1 MAQRSIKEISFR
13 EPLQPHPEDQ
23 RPLERIGFERSEW
36 DQLNW
41 YVQFVGKELDRL
53 TAGEFLSF
61 KEEVRAI
68 ERTLVRRMVGSESL
82 SEPSDDEVR
91 QHHSFF
97 RVRLVA
103 LADMGMISFT
113 LPETIVNI
121 SWHRWSE
128 YLAGRRWLE
137 YHFVQLLKK
146 FHDAIQRCPNPACHK
161 IFLKARSNAS
171 FCSRQCQNRMAMK
184 TIRKRSKQK
193 PLKGRRKPQATKT
206 TAERFD
212 EFIRK
217 EDRRRHGN

>member
-1 MAQRSIKEISFR
+1 MAQRSIKGIR
-13 EPLQPHPEDQ
+13 YLEPLPPHLEDQ

-61 KEEVRAI
+61 KEEVRAV

-82 SEPSDDEVR
+82 PEPTDEEVR

-97 RVRLVA
+97 RERLIA
-103 LADMGMISFT
+103 LADMGMISFN
-113 LPETIVNI
+113 LPETIVNVN
-121 SWHRWSE
+121 WRGWSE

-146 FHDAIQRCPNPACHK
+146 FRDAVQRCPNTDCNK
-161 IFLKARSNAS
+161 IFLKTRANAS
-171 FCSRQCQNRMAMK
+171 YCSRQCQNRIAMK
-184 TIRKRSKQK
+184 TLRKRSKQEA
-193 PLKGRRKPQATKT
+193 LRGRRKPK
-206 TAERFD
+206 
-212 EFIRK
+212 
-217 EDRRRHGN
+217 DRRRHGD